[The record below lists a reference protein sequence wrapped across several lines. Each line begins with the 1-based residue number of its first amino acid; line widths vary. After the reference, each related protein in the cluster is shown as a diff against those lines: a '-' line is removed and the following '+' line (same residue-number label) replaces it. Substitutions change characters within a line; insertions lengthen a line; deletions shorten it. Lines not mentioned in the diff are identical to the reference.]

1 MAVLEPGWYARRI
14 SPTSDESMR
23 YLNSCTVVPCHELD
37 GRVVNVPMA
46 ELDDY
51 LAKRKIER
59 KAERRRTRKE
69 TDDGTD

>member
-1 MAVLEPGWYARRI
+1 
-14 SPTSDESMR
+14 MR